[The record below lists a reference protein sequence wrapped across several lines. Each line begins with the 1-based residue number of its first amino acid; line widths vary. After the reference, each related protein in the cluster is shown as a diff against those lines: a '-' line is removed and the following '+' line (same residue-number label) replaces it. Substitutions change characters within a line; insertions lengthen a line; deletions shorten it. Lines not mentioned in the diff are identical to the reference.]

1 MLKRAVAALVPTAA
15 SAHLGMVDSSVAVKA
30 GAEQQKRA
38 QWQRFHVS
46 IHLGAAVALGGTGPT
61 GSWTKR
67 LQWRESVVGCSAETF
82 NGASCCTL
90 LHATEKLFH

>member
-30 GAEQQKRA
+30 GAEPA
-38 QWQRFHVS
+38 S
-46 IHLGAAVALGGTGPT
+46 G
-61 GSWTKR
+61 
-67 LQWRESVVGCSAETF
+67 ESAVGCSAETF

-90 LHATEKLFH
+90 LHATGKLSH